1 MALEKV
7 RVINDP
13 AYKTGVG
20 KNGKPWTMAQV
31 TTEKNNLTTVFMPV
45 AVGDQLELTWN
56 DQYGNWSAKK
66 VNAQEVAQLEAL
78 RKLYEL
84 NLAIYKAITGEVYGQ
99 QVETVKPAPNVAPTR
114 AETREVT
121 ASQLPPEHIEAPVT
135 AEDVDNFDM
144 STIPF

>member
-1 MALEKV
+1 MALETIQQ
-7 RVINDP
+7 INNP
-13 AYKTGVG
+13 AFKTGVG
-20 KNGKPWTMAQV
+20 KNGKPWTMMQI
-31 TTEKNNLTTVFMPV
+31 TTDKNNMASVFAP
-45 AVGDQLELTWN
+45 ANIGDKVEMTWN

-84 NLAIYKAITGEVYGQ
+84 NLAIYKAITGETYGQ
-99 QVETVKPAPNVAPTR
+99 QVETVKPAPNVAPT
-114 AETREVT
+114 
-121 ASQLPPEHIEAPVT
+121 ASQLPPEHIESTAPVT

>member
-1 MALEKV
+1 MALESI
-7 RVINDP
+7 REINNP

-20 KNGKPWTMAQV
+20 KNGKSWTMAQV

-45 AVGDQLELTWN
+45 AVGDKLELTWN

-84 NLAIYKAITGEVYGQ
+84 NLAIYKAITGEIYGQ
-99 QVETVKPAPNVAPTR
+99 QVETVKPVSNVAP
-114 AETREVT
+114 T
-121 ASQLPPEHIEAPVT
+121 ASQLPPEHIESTAPVT

>member
-7 RVINDP
+7 TAINNP
-13 AYKTGVG
+13 AFKTGIG
-20 KNGKPWTMAQV
+20 KNGREWTLAQV

-45 AVGDQLELTWN
+45 NIGDMLELSWQE
-56 DQYGNWSAKK
+56 QYGSWSAKK

-84 NLAIYKAITGEVYGQ
+84 NLAIYKAITGEIYGQ
-99 QVETVKPAPNVAPTR
+99 QVETVKPVSNVAP
-114 AETREVT
+114 T
-121 ASQLPPEHIEAPVT
+121 ASQLPPEHIESTAPVT

-144 STIPF
+144 SQIPF

>member
-1 MALEKV
+1 MALEKI
-7 RVINDP
+7 REINNP
-13 AYKTGVG
+13 AFKSGVG

-45 AVGDQLELTWN
+45 VVGDQLELTWN

-84 NLAIYKAITGEVYGQ
+84 NLAIYKAITGSTYGNEVQ
-99 QVETVKPAPNVAPTR
+99 TVPVAPNVAP
-114 AETREVT
+114 T
-121 ASQLPPEHIEAPVT
+121 ASQLPPEHIEAVT

-144 STIPF
+144 SQIPF